1 MRSAGCHG
9 DHTAG
14 DRRTPAAKIV
24 SASGFTSVIFVSEF
38 DAWFGKLVQPI
49 GQTIKD
55 SIGGDIAF
63 KKPNFE

>member
-1 MRSAGCHG
+1 MRNAGCHG
-9 DHTAG
+9 DGTAG
-14 DRRTPAAKIV
+14 DRRTPAPKIV
-24 SASGFTSVIFVSEF
+24 AARGFTSVIFASER

-55 SIGGDIAF
+55 SVGEDITF